1 MQTGVIAFRRNA
13 LLNFNNMEET
23 PLEQIESIDMN
34 RILETGGRIKMVL
47 TDLPII
53 GVDTPND
60 LIEANRLLETDAL
73 VEFYI

>member
-73 VEFYI
+73 VELYI

>member
-60 LIEANRLLETDAL
+60 LIEANRLMETDAL